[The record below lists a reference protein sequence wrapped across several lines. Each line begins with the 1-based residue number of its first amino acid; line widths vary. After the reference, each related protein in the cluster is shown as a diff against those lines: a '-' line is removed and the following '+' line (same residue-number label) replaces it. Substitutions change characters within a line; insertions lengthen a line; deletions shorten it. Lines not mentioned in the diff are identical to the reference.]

1 MRINIT
7 ESAFVNAGLAVLGD
21 SNFSETAVN
30 YIQDNYFNGADN
42 AVTYIGYSMQDDNII
57 FEFELMPG

>member
-1 MRINIT
+1 MRITIT
-7 ESAFVNAGLAVLGD
+7 ESAFVNAGLAILGD

-42 AVTYIGYSMQDDNII
+42 AVVYIGYFMQEDNII

>member
-7 ESAFVNAGLAVLGD
+7 ESAFVKAGLDIIGD

-42 AVTYIGYSMQDDNII
+42 AVVYIGYSMQDDNII